1 MNSAATAT
9 HRGWRRTK
17 LGRYVGSV
25 FVAGALLAGAAIPA
39 SAAELMRVTFIR
51 HGQSLGNASGTIDSS
66 TPGPV
71 LSELG
76 QQQAAAVAARLGDK
90 NYDGVYASTMV
101 RTQLTAAPMSQYLGL
116 PIKVL
121 AGMREIEAGDYEGTP
136 ESEASSGY
144 MLAPLA
150 WSLQGNLDARIP
162 GSLDGHEFNARVGG
176 ALQSIYDDG
185 SRNAVVFSHGAAMMF
200 WTFMNVDNLT
210 AAQKME
216 LLRASLR
223 NTADVV
229 IEGNPVDGW
238 KLVSWDGRQFSADR
252 TFLGELTVQL
262 RTLVRQVGAEF
273 RSVLAAFATR
283 DLSAIVSAVNRAV
296 STASFSAIKFTRAI
310 NADVVQRIEK
320 AVSRILPKRSASA
333 ATMAGAA
340 AAAATA
346 PTVAES
352 VETQSGPET
361 VRERRSARVAPVS
374 VPTVDEV
381 TAIDEVVEVTDE
393 AELDIVTDVESGTA
407 SDITSDVESD
417 VESGSKSDV
426 ESDLTADSKT
436 KDKADAL
443 AGDEADTKADKKAD
457 NKADEDADKK
467 TSDKDGD
474 TGTKVSVGATSAAGG
489 SDSDD

>member
-25 FVAGALLAGAAIPA
+25 VVAGALLVGAAIPA
-39 SAAELMRVTFIR
+39 SAAELMRVTFVR
-51 HGQSLGNASGTIDSS
+51 HAQSLGNASGTIDSS

-116 PIKVL
+116 PINVL
-121 AGMREIEAGDYEGTP
+121 AGLREIEAGDYEGTP

-320 AVSRILPKRSASA
+320 AVSRVFPKPSTSA

-340 AAAATA
+340 AAAVTA

-352 VETQSGPET
+352 VQTQSGPDT
-361 VRERRSARVAPVS
+361 VRERRSARVEPVS
-374 VPTVDEV
+374 VPAVGEV
-381 TAIDEVVEVTDE
+381 TAIDEVVEVDDE
-393 AELDIVTDVESGTA
+393 AELDVVTDVE
-407 SDITSDVESD
+407 SDITSDVESGT
-417 VESGSKSDV
+417 ESDG

-436 KDKADAL
+436 TDKADAL
-443 AGDEADTKADKKAD
+443 AGDEADTEADKKAD
-457 NKADEDADKK
+457 DKADEDADKK
-467 TSDKDGD
+467 TGDKDGD

-489 SDSDD
+489 SDTDD